1 MSQLRNLLQ
10 YPASILRVQNPPDQ
24 AYHSQISQESAF
36 EHMQNTSQTT
46 SVISALGTIIGY
58 IGSEAATEDVFERL
72 LWPQR
77 FFNAFGWREVLE
89 IGILNPM
96 GGPMHKAALNTLDKF
111 QQSGLFKGRDLGNM
125 LGTAFFHDTG
135 IRYKM
140 HDPPP
145 GSTGKEFV
153 RNGLWVQAIARIP
166 LVTQYQKDPSPELGG
181 EPPKLVRARSVVNFL
196 ELSYVDGNVD
206 PEQTV
211 KDDIGTPS
219 FRIFLALVWSEI
231 TALAVG
237 CFVLGYWQSLFSF
250 LWFLPLALKL
260 LSATFTIQRES
271 LLTQPSGNKAN
282 LEETKRFEIDTY
294 GHGFLVIEG
303 KESAVLQ
310 FFRHYGHPIR
320 SRGREIIQISII
332 VALGLIFPIGLMC
345 STIWMSVGLQYVW
358 LGYQLYA
365 TLAMYMY
372 RFTRAHQWA
381 RSEARLA
388 QKFAKGINEE
398 RIAYLQDGSGS
409 TIMGKL
415 TRIYVGSFGEGQKVL
430 KELLPDDSTKYRE
443 AKSDLIPRESDTSDT
458 VKRAAED
465 SDEKHA

>member
-1 MSQLRNLLQ
+1 MYQFQNLLRQ
-10 YPASILRVQNPPDQ
+10 SVFFWQVQNPPDQ
-24 AYHSQISQESAF
+24 VNHPQLPQESAV
-36 EHMQNTSQTT
+36 EHMQSGSQIT

-77 FFNAFGWREVLE
+77 FFNAFGWRELVE

-96 GGPMHKAALNTLDKF
+96 GGPMHKAALSTLDKF
-111 QQSGLFKGRDLGNM
+111 QQSGLFKGRNLGNM

-153 RNGLWVQAIARIP
+153 RNGLWVQAVARIP
-166 LVTQYQKDPSPELGG
+166 LVTQYQRQQSPESGG
-181 EPPKLVRARSVVNFL
+181 EQTRLVRAGTVVNFL

-206 PEQTV
+206 PAQTV

-219 FRIFLALVWSEI
+219 FRIFLALIWSEI

-237 CFVLGYWQSLFSF
+237 GFVLGYWQSLFSF

-260 LSATFTIQRES
+260 LSAAFTIRRES
-271 LLTQPSGNKAN
+271 LLTRPSGKAAMG
-282 LEETKRFEIDTY
+282 EETKRFEVDTY

-320 SRGREIIQISII
+320 SRGREVIQISIV
-332 VALGLIFPIGLMC
+332 VAFGLVFPIGLMC
-345 STIWMSVGLQYVW
+345 SIIWMSVGLQCVW

-388 QKFAKGINEE
+388 QKFAKGVNED
-398 RIAYLQDGSGS
+398 RIAYLQDGDGN
-409 TIMGKL
+409 TVMGKL
-415 TRIYVGSFGEGQKVL
+415 TRIYVASYGEGQKVL
-430 KELLPDDSTKYRE
+430 KDFLPSGPKEYHE
-443 AKSDLIPRESDTSDT
+443 AKSDQNVSISDSSVTMKSITD
-458 VKRAAED
+458 D
-465 SDEKHA
+465 SDETQA

>member
-1 MSQLRNLLQ
+1 MFQLQIPLLSQEPLSRLQ
-10 YPASILRVQNPPDQ
+10 TRPDQ
-24 AYHSQISQESAF
+24 ALHLQIPQNSASGQMSNAS
-36 EHMQNTSQTT
+36 HTT

-58 IGSEAATEDVFERL
+58 IGAEAATEDVFERL

-77 FFNAFGWREVLE
+77 FFNAFCWRDLVE
-89 IGILNPM
+89 IGLLNPM
-96 GGPMHKAALNTLDKF
+96 GGPMHKAALNTLDTF
-111 QQSGLFKGRDLGNM
+111 YHSGLFKGSDMGNM

-135 IRYKM
+135 KRYKM
-140 HDPPP
+140 HDAPP

-166 LVTQYQKDPSPELGG
+166 LVAQYQKGQNPESGVQQ
-181 EPPKLVRARSVVNFL
+181 PRLVRARSVVNFL

-206 PEQTV
+206 PAKTV
-211 KDDIGTPS
+211 EHDTETFS
-219 FRIFLALVWSEI
+219 FRILLALVWSEI

-237 CFVLGYWQSLFSF
+237 GFVLGYWQSVFSF
-250 LWFLPLALKL
+250 LWFLPLTLKL
-260 LSATFTIQRES
+260 LSAIFSVERES
-271 LLTQPSGNKAN
+271 LLTKPSAN
-282 LEETKRFEIDTY
+282 EATVEEAKRFEVDTH

-320 SRGREIIQISII
+320 NRSREIIQISIV
-332 VALGLIFPIGLMC
+332 VAFGLVFPIGLMC
-345 STIWMSVGLQYVW
+345 SIIWMPVGLQYVW

-388 QKFAKGINEE
+388 QKFAKGVNEE
-398 RIAYLQDGSGS
+398 RVAYLQDGSKN

-415 TRIYVGSFGEGQKVL
+415 TRIYVGSYGEGQKLL
-430 KELLPDDSTKYRE
+430 KDFLPRPSEEYHEQKR
-443 AKSDLIPRESDTSDT
+443 DLNLPESDTSNT
-458 VKRAAED
+458 LKSVAED
-465 SDEKHA
+465 SDETLA